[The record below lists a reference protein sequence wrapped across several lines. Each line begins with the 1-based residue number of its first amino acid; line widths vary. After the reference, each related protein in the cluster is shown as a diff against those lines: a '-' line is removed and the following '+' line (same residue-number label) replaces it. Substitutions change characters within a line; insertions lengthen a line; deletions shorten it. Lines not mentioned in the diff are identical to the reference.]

1 MEDIKNLLL
10 AVGLSLLVFY
20 LYEAF
25 YAAPLRDKT
34 AVDLTAHTEA
44 TPSINTDLSSV
55 ELAPPEE
62 ASLSSTV
69 LLKDEQHSEHVAI
82 DSPRLKGGIA
92 LKGAQIDQ
100 IVFKDYFDTV
110 GPGAKNI
117 ELFHPDASKD
127 TYTAEFGWRGL
138 ANGQISFPDA
148 NTLWRVE
155 QGTKLTAQ
163 TPVTLVWDNGQGLIF
178 RQTYSID
185 ENFLIA
191 VEQTVKN
198 TSGQSVVLAPY
209 GRILRLDTPKTL
221 GFMILHEGPLGV
233 FENKLTEIDYDELVE
248 AGKQEFKS
256 IGGWLGFTD
265 KYWLAAL
272 IPDQTLSV
280 RSRFVHQNVQGREA
294 YQANY
299 VAQEMSIDL
308 GAEARYTARLFA
320 GAKEVSLLDAYEES
334 DGIPLFSRAIDW
346 GWFYFLTRPI
356 FYFLHLFY
364 GWVGNFGVAILLLT
378 VIIKAILYPL
388 ADKSYRA
395 MSRMKKLQPM
405 MKDIQERYKNDRL
418 KQQQEMM
425 ALYQR
430 EKVNPAAGCLPILV
444 QIPVFFAL
452 YKVLFITIEMRQAPF
467 YGWIKDLSAPDPLT
481 FITAFGLI
489 SWDVPSYLSWL
500 AVGIWPILMGLTM
513 WLQMKLNPQSPDP
526 IQSKIFAFMPV
537 LFTFILASFPV
548 GLVIYWTWNNI
559 LSIVQQWI
567 IMKREGVSITV

>member
-20 LYEAF
+20 LYEVF

-34 AVDLTAHTEA
+34 ADGLPTSTEV
-44 TPSINTDLSSV
+44 TQHNSTDLASV
-55 ELAPPEE
+55 DLAPPEE
-62 ASLSSTV
+62 ETLSSAA
-69 LLKDEQHSEHVAI
+69 LSNDEQRFEHVVI
-82 DSPRLKGGIA
+82 DSPRLKGGIS
-92 LKGAQIDQ
+92 LKGAKIDQ
-100 IVFKDYFDTV
+100 IVFKDYFDSV
-110 GPGAKNI
+110 GAGAKNI
-117 ELFHPDASKD
+117 ELFHPDADQD
-127 TYTAEFGWRGL
+127 TYTAEFGWRSL
-138 ANGQISFPDA
+138 PNGQVTYPDA
-148 NTLWRVE
+148 NSLWRVE
-155 QGTKLTAQ
+155 QGRTLTAQ
-163 TPVTLVWDNGQGLIF
+163 TPVTLVWENGQGLIF

-185 ENFLIA
+185 DNFLIT
-191 VEQTVKN
+191 VKQTVKN
-198 TSGQSVVLAPY
+198 TSGQPIVLAPY
-209 GRILRLDTPKTL
+209 GRILRRDTPKTL

-233 FENKLTEIDYDELVE
+233 FEKKLEEIDYDDLAE
-248 AGKQEFKS
+248 AGNKEFKS
-256 IGGWLGFTD
+256 TGGWLGFTD

-272 IPDQTLSV
+272 IPDQAIST
-280 RSRFVHQNVQGREA
+280 RSRFVHQSLQGREA

-299 VAQEMSIDL
+299 VAQEMLVDA
-308 GAEARYTARLFA
+308 GTVAHYTARLFV
-320 GAKEVSLLDAYEES
+320 GAKEVNRLDAYEES
-334 DGIPLFSRAIDW
+334 NGIPLFSRAIDW

-356 FYFLHLFY
+356 FYFLHLFH

-378 VIIKAILYPL
+378 VIIKIILYPL

-405 MKDIQERYKNDRL
+405 MKEIQERHKNDRL

-425 ALYQR
+425 TLYQR
-430 EKVNPAAGCLPILV
+430 EKINPAAGCLPILV

-467 YGWIKDLSAPDPLT
+467 FGWIKDLSAPDPLT
-481 FITAFGLI
+481 LITGFGLI
-489 SWDVPSYLSWL
+489 SWDVPTFLSWL

-526 IQSKIFAFMPV
+526 IQSKIFAFMPI

-559 LSIVQQWI
+559 LSILQQWI
-567 IMKREGVSITV
+567 IMKREGVSLTA